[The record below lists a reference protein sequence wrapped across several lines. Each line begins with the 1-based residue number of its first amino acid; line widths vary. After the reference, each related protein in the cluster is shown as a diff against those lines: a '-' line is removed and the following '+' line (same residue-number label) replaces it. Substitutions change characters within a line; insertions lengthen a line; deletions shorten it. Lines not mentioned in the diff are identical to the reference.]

1 MGKKKTIDGLDFV
14 RPPMLEMKKIDE
26 TDDYKEYEVTTFRT
40 PQDRNST
47 NKDDQSYIFTSVTDS
62 MVFCNETMKI
72 QMPKKSFMK
81 TKEGKHKFAYAFGMF
96 PYPKT
101 GKAAYLD
108 GCILGALGLKRQGVN
123 ADVICFVTPDINFQ
137 DRMKLAV
144 VFDQVIRVPYISPY
158 DMPDDG
164 IEELKTIKICKMII
178 SNLPLI
184 SFLTSKSLKNQSL
197 YD

>member
-26 TDDYKEYEVTTFRT
+26 TPDYKEYEVTTFRT

-62 MVFCNETMKI
+62 MIFCNETMKI

-101 GKAAYLD
+101 GKPH
-108 GCILGALGLKRQGVN
+108 I
-123 ADVICFVTPDINFQ
+123 
-137 DRMKLAV
+137 
-144 VFDQVIRVPYISPY
+144 
-158 DMPDDG
+158 
-164 IEELKTIKICKMII
+164 
-178 SNLPLI
+178 
-184 SFLTSKSLKNQSL
+184 
-197 YD
+197 